1 MWDAPWG
8 RDVGREISKK
18 HCVNGQGRAMQD
30 WAGEVPVG
38 VERAK
43 HPRNIQEANQQ
54 N

>member
-1 MWDAPWG
+1 MWDAPRG

-30 WAGEVPVG
+30 WAGTVPVG
-38 VERAK
+38 VERTK
-43 HPRNIQEANQQ
+43 PRNTQEANQQ